1 MNKSYDILK
10 ENIEYLTLSLD
21 EMTNTFDI
29 T

>member
-21 EMTNTFDI
+21 EITNTFDI

>member
-10 ENIEYLTLSLD
+10 ENIEYLTLTLD

-29 T
+29 A